1 MKTIAELEKYLEE
14 ECYSFYAIT
23 IGKHMAP
30 EGFVIKQD
38 GQEYIYG
45 YSERGFLRTIKAS
58 ESEEE
63 LVNYA
68 LKDLASYKWNRAHL
82 VARMWS
88 EYDAAEAE
96 RELSRMPL
104 PTAWNTVEN
113 IMPTAAG
120 KKHRLINLSAGIP
133 IAYISSVALNIA
145 KSSLGNT

>member
-1 MKTIAELEKYLEE
+1 
-14 ECYSFYAIT
+14 
-23 IGKHMAP
+23 MAP

-68 LKDLASYKWNRAHL
+68 LKDLASDKWNRAHL

-96 RELSRMPL
+96 RELSRMHI
-104 PTAWNTVEN
+104 AFERNDVHNCDME
-113 IMPTAAG
+113 
-120 KKHRLINLSAGIP
+120 HRRLCRIFVFGRDILRLSDFKRK
-133 IAYISSVALNIA
+133 YIQDP
-145 KSSLGNT
+145 

>member
-58 ESEEE
+58 ESC
-63 LVNYA
+63 
-68 LKDLASYKWNRAHL
+68 
-82 VARMWS
+82 
-88 EYDAAEAE
+88 
-96 RELSRMPL
+96 
-104 PTAWNTVEN
+104 
-113 IMPTAAG
+113 
-120 KKHRLINLSAGIP
+120 
-133 IAYISSVALNIA
+133 
-145 KSSLGNT
+145 

>member
-58 ESEEE
+58 ESGEE

-96 RELSRMPL
+96 RELSRMHI
-104 PTAWNTVEN
+104 AFERNDVHNCDME
-113 IMPTAAG
+113 
-120 KKHRLINLSAGIP
+120 HRRLCRIFVFGRDILRLSDFKRK
-133 IAYISSVALNIA
+133 YIQDP
-145 KSSLGNT
+145 